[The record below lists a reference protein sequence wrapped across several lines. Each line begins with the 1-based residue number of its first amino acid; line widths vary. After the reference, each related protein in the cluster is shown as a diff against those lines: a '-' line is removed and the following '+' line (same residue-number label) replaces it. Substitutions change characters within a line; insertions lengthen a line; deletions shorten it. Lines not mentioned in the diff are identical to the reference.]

1 MISQNA
7 GRILPES
14 ERTNRHGSA
23 DVSHS
28 SDADAGYGQIAFWAR
43 GGIVQKLWNNYVL
56 EHKSVK
62 ECNLMS
68 GFFCQLNKKC

>member
-28 SDADAGYGQIAFWAR
+28 SDADAGYGQIAFGLGR
-43 GGIVQKLWNNYVL
+43 DCTEFV
-56 EHKSVK
+56 E
-62 ECNLMS
+62 
-68 GFFCQLNKKC
+68 

>member
-28 SDADAGYGQIAFWAR
+28 SDAAAGYGQIAFWAR
-43 GGIVQKLWNNYVL
+43 GGDCTEFV
-56 EHKSVK
+56 E
-62 ECNLMS
+62 
-68 GFFCQLNKKC
+68 